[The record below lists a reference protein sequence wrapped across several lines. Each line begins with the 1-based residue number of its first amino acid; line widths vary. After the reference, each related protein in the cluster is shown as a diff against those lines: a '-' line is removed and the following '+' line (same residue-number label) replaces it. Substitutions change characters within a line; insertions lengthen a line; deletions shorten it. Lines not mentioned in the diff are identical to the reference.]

1 MPRVKIRVSHL
12 SRQPRFSGDDDALGE
27 EIWSEL
33 DRQLRRQA
41 EDKRV
46 PRPAVLTL
54 FPEVVQVVDVSPLLD
69 VVPDHHR
76 AVSSFA
82 SQDGAEGLALAGVLL
97 HRRNGALLGRDAVVF
112 IEWPDGRWW
121 WCRRPLGVP
130 GTPVVD
136 ADDTVERAID
146 GAAKPS
152 GLGGWFARA
161 RFEQMRIKLD
171 GGPGEVN

>member
-1 MPRVKIRVSHL
+1 MPRVKIKISHL
-12 SRQPRFSGDDDALGE
+12 PRQPRYSGDDDALGQE
-27 EIWSEL
+27 LWSEL
-33 DRQLRRQA
+33 DRQLHRG
-41 EDKRV
+41 V

-54 FPEVVQVVDVSPLLD
+54 FPEVVQVVDVSPLLN

-82 SQDGAEGLALAGVLL
+82 SQDGAEALALAGVLV
-97 HRRNGALLGRDAVVF
+97 RRRAGTLLGRDAVVF

-146 GAAKPS
+146 GAAKPM
-152 GLGGWFARA
+152 GLGGWFGRA